1 MNNLYFSPDSL
12 RSPLRENQRNTNSD
26 TPNTNVNVLLESF
39 KDVVVAIQFTFFK
52 KWGSWCC
59 LVRVS
64 LVFYASFLSIVY

>member
-39 KDVVVAIQFTFFK
+39 VK
-52 KWGSWCC
+52 KAVISMHK
-59 LVRVS
+59 
-64 LVFYASFLSIVY
+64 F